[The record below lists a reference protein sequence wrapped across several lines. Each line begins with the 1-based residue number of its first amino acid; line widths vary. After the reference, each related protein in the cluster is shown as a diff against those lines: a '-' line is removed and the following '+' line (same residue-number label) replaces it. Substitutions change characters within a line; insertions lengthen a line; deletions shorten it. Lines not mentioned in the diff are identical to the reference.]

1 MIKKTIRKILPP
13 WLRAI
18 NRNCGGFN
26 PDATLFAGRL
36 LSPDLTDD
44 QWLKMVNALIFGNG
58 VRKSTRFNRNAPVLE
73 RLIADGTLR
82 WDKPG
87 IKVLDMGASVGIDA
101 IGNLAVLSKHFKV
114 SRYTLGD
121 LYTEVQYDTFT
132 QRIYDHDGNLIQV
145 LLPNGFATL
154 NFEFKYRIEPLFHW
168 QNRRKTGK
176 LKKQL
181 AGVKPNP
188 ETTIPI
194 PLIYPP
200 VKENPVFNLKKVSVF
215 EPMAEKYDLIICMNL
230 LQPRYFPQ
238 DMIDLGNQN
247 LLNSLSPGGV
257 LLTGVTEKPSLGRQE
272 SGIVSE

>member
-18 NRNCGGFN
+18 HRNCGGFN
-26 PDATLFAGRL
+26 PDVTLFAGRL
-36 LSPDLTDD
+36 TSGEITDD
-44 QWLKMVNALIFGNG
+44 KWLKMVNALIFENG

-82 WDKPG
+82 WDKRG

-101 IGNLAVLSKHFKV
+101 IGNLKVLSKHFRV
-114 SRYTLGD
+114 NRYTLGD
-121 LYTEVQYDTFT
+121 LYTEIQYDTFT
-132 QRIYDHDGNLIQV
+132 QRIFDQAGNIVQV
-145 LLPNGFATL
+145 LLPNGFITL

-168 QNRRKTGK
+168 QNRRKTLK

-188 ETTIPI
+188 DDTITI

-200 VKENPVFNLKKVSVF
+200 VKDNPVFTLEKVNVF
-215 EPMAEKYDLIICMNL
+215 EPMQEKYDLIICMNL

-238 DMIDLGNQN
+238 QMIDLGNQN
-247 LLNSLSPGGV
+247 LLESLNPGGL
-257 LLTGVTEKPSLGRQE
+257 LLTGVTDGYRVE
-272 SGIVSE
+272 SRK